1 MEKELEFVKQ
11 QNKLWE
17 NFKMQATMIT
27 FIILF
32 SQEANKSEDD

>member
-1 MEKELEFVKQ
+1 MEKELEFAKQ

-17 NFKMQATMIT
+17 NFKMQPTMIT

-32 SQEANKSEDD
+32 SQDANKLEDD